1 MQHVRNR
8 SLKHSVMVAVYEE
21 GLGEHKLLQVAE
33 CIHDSLDQKIRGED
47 LAKVAEMSQFH

>member
-1 MQHVRNR
+1 
-8 SLKHSVMVAVYEE
+8 MVAVYEE

-47 LAKVAEMSQFH
+47 LTKVAEMSQFH